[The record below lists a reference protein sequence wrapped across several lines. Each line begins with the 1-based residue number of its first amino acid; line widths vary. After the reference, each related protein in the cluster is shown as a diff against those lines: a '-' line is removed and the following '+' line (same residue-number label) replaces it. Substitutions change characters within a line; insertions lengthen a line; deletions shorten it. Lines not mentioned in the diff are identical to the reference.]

1 MDTQMTQGA
10 HVWVFSGQKWLPA
23 TVTQVAGGMITL
35 ETSYG
40 EVITEAVVDCNRN
53 KLTQMHS
60 SSVDGVDDMATLG
73 DLHEASILYN
83 LKIRYISNH
92 IYTYV
97 GSILVSVNPYKSIP
111 GLYASDLIGL
121 YQKMRLSDLPPHV
134 FAVAN
139 EMYCCLIENRRSQC
153 AIVSGESGAGKT
165 ETTKHILNYLTSI
178 SHKIHDDSSLTKGK
192 VERVLVESSPILEA
206 FGNAKTVHNNNS
218 SRFGKFILINF
229 DESGSIVGGK
239 ITDYLLEK
247 NRIVRQNAGERNYH
261 IFYNLLAGLNDD
273 EKQALHLKDASQF
286 HYLNQSGCIK
296 DDTIDDLE
304 SYKDVMS
311 AMQVMSFK
319 EDEINDILQLLAGI
333 LLIGNTTFMTSG
345 GAQIEDESVVWQ
357 VAELLG
363 LDPYEFT
370 IALTQ
375 KQMYL
380 RGEQI
385 STPLDVQQAED
396 SRDSMAMSIYRHC
409 FRYIISRIN
418 SRIVSEGDHKSI
430 GVLDIFGFENFKVNR
445 FEQFNINYANEK
457 LQSFFNKH
465 IFSLEQYEYNR
476 EGIEWSDINWIDNSE
491 CLDLIERKMGIIAL
505 IDEESR
511 FPKGTDETLLSKL
524 YSTHSGNRYFI
535 KPKVNQAKFGVKH
548 YAGDIFYDIEKFL
561 EKSRDTFRS
570 DVLTLLQ
577 NSSFDFIYD
586 LFEHV
591 TSSNA
596 DSKGVSSNRPRKTA
610 TVAIQFRDSLLSLMD
625 TLNKANPFFI
635 RCIKPNPDKI
645 SDHFVPDLVEDQL
658 RYSGMLQ
665 TVQIRRAGYPVR
677 RTFEEFIQRFHAL
690 LVGDD
695 VPSKTS
701 EKCEHLLGIFDPSHN
716 NWQIGKTKVFLK
728 EQLGLDLEKYR
739 IDKLNKVATLLSS
752 NIRGYLVRRWYQR
765 VRSSATK
772 VQAQLRAYKC
782 RKTFKNMVRAA
793 VTIQKYEKGRKARLV
808 FQELLY
814 IKKLEEEKK
823 REEERLAAE
832 RKRKEL
838 ERLEQEKMLKE
849 FEELKQ
855 KMEEEE
861 RLKKEQEERE
871 RQRLEEEIM
880 MELQRIKEREEARK
894 AEMLAKKKIE
904 EAERKKQ
911 EEKERQLAE
920 EEERKKQ
927 ELKKEL
933 TLESILQ
940 GDGDLY
946 SSISDRFE
954 SEELSDEEE
963 SEYDEISIKESVSEY
978 LGYEG
983 YLSMKAGMM
992 NNWKRRWG
1000 VLTSDNLMWFR
1011 SKQTVLKS
1019 GWLTI
1024 RNGPAATVSK
1034 KQPRSRWFVLKDNV
1048 LKYKESDQD
1057 GARTVGKIEIKSITK
1072 LERDPTS
1079 DNSLI
1084 VTTKG
1089 SKAHYFSAD
1098 SHEDCSQWLA
1108 SLHSVMAA
1116 DASEVRKVADETS
1129 YFKSALDAL
1138 DMDEISSVYPHSIA
1152 SKPGSFAII
1161 TTERIYNFVA
1171 DTPQIMEE
1179 WVLNIQKVKESYQTE
1194 HTGSGSEGKGWLYR
1208 ENPTQGTKKKCWAI
1222 LTSNG
1227 MEFYKNPEKE
1237 KLRVQSLVFNSLCS
1251 VYGPEEK
1258 MSGDNVLWTFTV
1270 YVRRQVHYF
1279 FTKFQEDSM
1288 AWVNS
1293 IQRVID
1299 NKPRLIMPTERLIS
1313 KIRTIHSHNLFC
1325 YFIKIFQDS
1334 NDVEI
1339 EDIYRSNP
1347 ILNYSNTSI
1356 KAPLLALPYGKTV
1369 GANDKKKR
1377 GYGTISEEAVKTFNS
1392 LLTSETVGDYLALIQ
1407 SQLQKFHDL
1416 PELRDEIYCQVIKQ
1430 TNISNNPDSIGNLR
1444 YWQFLACLCCTRA
1457 PSRKYLYY
1465 LKFYLQ
1471 RSLKRFPN
1479 TEAAKFMEFCLTACT
1494 KTKPREYPPGKEEI
1508 IAILGRRPI
1517 LTYIYTYGNSS
1528 VKALVDSSIIAD
1540 EVVQRLRL
1548 GLGLSNT
1555 KNCYALFEKCGTI
1568 YRAIDGRTVMTDILA
1583 KFEIYRTRGIGEGTN
1598 RWQIFFKPYCF
1609 IDLKSISCI
1618 AEEFLMFE
1626 EARESVVNG
1635 HFLNSEPTLVRL
1647 AALYQ
1652 QFNHGDYFAGAWISN
1667 LEEIYP
1673 IKKSVDVSIKMEDPL
1688 SKLKSS
1694 HGFGSL
1700 GASFR
1705 KQSKIV
1711 KPEEN
1716 VNINFQEMT
1725 EDEKSA
1731 IKSSIVEKWKQLK
1744 GMTEDTALEQYMDII
1759 RTWPGSSATIFD
1771 VKVISGGFAVTKVWL
1786 AIGYENITIY
1796 KRGESVALSTM
1807 DYNGITWSGIESN
1820 SNYKIIIDKTKS
1832 IIFETNQVAEIA
1844 KLIKVCHEMRRK
1856 RISQVI

>member
-178 SHKIHDDSSLTKGK
+178 SHKIQGDSSLTKGK
-192 VERVLVESSPILEA
+192 VERVLVES
-206 FGNAKTVHNNNS
+206 
-218 SRFGKFILINF
+218 RF
-229 DESGSIVGGK
+229 
-239 ITDYLLEK
+239 
-247 NRIVRQNAGERNYH
+247 VRE
-261 IFYNLLAGLNDD
+261 
-273 EKQALHLKDASQF
+273 EALHLKDASQF

-491 CLDLIERKMGIIAL
+491 CLDLIER
-505 IDEESR
+505 
-511 FPKGTDETLLSKL
+511 
-524 YSTHSGNRYFI
+524 GNRYFI

-548 YAGDIFYDIEKFL
+548 YAGD
-561 EKSRDTFRS
+561 
-570 DVLTLLQ
+570 
-577 NSSFDFIYD
+577 
-586 LFEHV
+586 
-591 TSSNA
+591 
-596 DSKGVSSNRPRKTA
+596 
-610 TVAIQFRDSLLSLMD
+610 
-625 TLNKANPFFI
+625 
-635 RCIKPNPDKI
+635 
-645 SDHFVPDLVEDQL
+645 
-658 RYSGMLQ
+658 
-665 TVQIRRAGYPVR
+665 
-677 RTFEEFIQRFHAL
+677 
-690 LVGDD
+690 
-695 VPSKTS
+695 
-701 EKCEHLLGIFDPSHN
+701 
-716 NWQIGKTKVFLK
+716 
-728 EQLGLDLEKYR
+728 
-739 IDKLNKVATLLSS
+739 
-752 NIRGYLVRRWYQR
+752 
-765 VRSSATK
+765 
-772 VQAQLRAYKC
+772 
-782 RKTFKNMVRAA
+782 
-793 VTIQKYEKGRKARLV
+793 YEKGRKARLV

-1856 RISQVI
+1856 RISQIINLQILTSI